1 MKFFIALSLLGLSFS
16 TYSSDHL
23 RLATYNSKFLSACMN
38 KVRVINYQETVHK
51 LNADIIALQEVR
63 DRYAVERFFPSD
75 QWNIIIDDESTDDL
89 NLAFV
94 IRKGLDFRLASG
106 NILNADEN
114 IDFAFPKSNSHFID
128 ERRVLTLYVTYKNK
142 EIVFLNHHAKSRY
155 NGRSITDEQRTQ
167 AALDLIDYINTIST
181 PYIVLLGDFNDTPD
195 DRSLNTL
202 EIGQLSSLHLEN
214 NKGTFLV
221 NLTEPLIEHDMVSYG
236 LKSNDVTDSIVK
248 RINPSITGSRQKN
261 LLNIDTELAM
271 EKALYDQILLSA
283 SLYVFLGGQLQAKA
297 FDWPIAIQGN
307 EDTRASDHIPIY
319 VDFLCLD
326 CDKPT
331 LKISSLLP
339 NPSGSDKGK
348 ETVTIHNIGPDF
360 QGTII
365 LQDSSLAHEV
375 IEINIKKDQMLTHV
389 ISSGVTLNNTGDTIR
404 ILDRYEEIIDEV
416 TYEKSQEQTEIYF

>member
-1 MKFFIALSLLGLSFS
+1 MKFFIALSLLVFSFS

-142 EIVFLNHHAKSRY
+142 EILFLNHHAKSRY

-167 AALDLIDYINTIST
+167 AALDLIDYITTSST
-181 PYIVLLGDFNDTPD
+181 PYIALLGDFNDTPD

-202 EIGQLSSLHLEN
+202 EIGLLSTLHLEN
-214 NKGTFLV
+214 NKGSFLV
-221 NLTEPLIEHDMVSYG
+221 NLTEPLIEQDAVSYG

-261 LLNIDTELAM
+261 LEDFDTDLAM
-271 EKALYDQILLSA
+271 DKALYDQILLSA
-283 SLYVFLGGQLQAKA
+283 SLYDFLGGQLQAKA
-297 FDWPIAIQGN
+297 FDWPIGIQGN
-307 EDTRASDHIPIY
+307 DDTRASDYIPIY
-319 VDFLCLD
+319 VDFSCLD
-326 CDKPT
+326 CEKPT
-331 LKISSLLP
+331 LKIKSLLP
-339 NPSGSDKGK
+339 NPAGSDTGK

-365 LQDSSLAHEV
+365 LQDRSLAHEV
-375 IEINIKKDQMLTHV
+375 MDINIKKDQILTHT

-404 ILDRYEEIIDEV
+404 ILNRYEELIDEV
-416 TYEKSQEQTEIYF
+416 TYTKSQEQTEIYF